1 MAPKHPLGEVFGFPI
16 TNQSEEA
23 KRYRKARLCPFNNK
37 VPNCTKDKALEPLG
51 VCSILDDNSG
61 LAITCPVRFRQNWLI
76 AEQAADFFFPQ
87 GTKWTSLTE
96 VRLKDGDGLSAGNI
110 DVVLVA
116 YDNQGKVVDFGSLEV
131 QAVYISGNVR
141 RPFEFFMEDPV
152 NRASMDWS
160 KELHYPRAD
169 YLSSSRK
176 RLVPQMLYKGSILKS
191 WNKKQAAALH
201 TPFFNTLPTL
211 PEVPPEQAE
220 VAWFLYDLKMN
231 ESRLIY
237 EMVHTRTVYTAFEP
251 ALLKISVPKPS
262 NLGDFVRHIQEKLDY
277 KLNTGAE
284 PVAPTLQD
292 MLTCSEE
299 DISSFSND

>member
-1 MAPKHPLGEVFGFPI
+1 MTKHPLAEVFGYPV

-23 KRYRKARLCPFNNK
+23 KRNRKARLCPFNNK

-51 VCSILDDNSG
+51 VCSIHDDNTG
-61 LAITCPVRFRQNWLI
+61 LAITCPVRFRQNWMI
-76 AEQAADFFFPQ
+76 AEQAAEFFFPD

-96 VRLKDGDGLSAGNI
+96 VRLKDAEGVSAGNI

-116 YDNQGKVVDFGSLEV
+116 YNDQGKVIDFGSLEV

-141 RPFEFFMEDPV
+141 RPFEYFMEDPT
-152 NRASMDWS
+152 NRSDMDWS

-176 RLVPQMLYKGSILKS
+176 RLVPQMLYKGSILRG
-191 WNKKQAAALH
+191 WGKKQAAALH

-211 PEVPPEQAE
+211 PEVSPEEAE
-220 VAWFLYDLKMN
+220 VAWFLYDLQMN
-231 ESRLIY
+231 ESRQVY

-262 NLGDFVRHIQEKLDY
+262 KLEDFVKHIQEKLDY
-277 KLNTGAE
+277 KLNNSSE
-284 PVAPTLQD
+284 PIAPSLQD
-292 MLTCSEE
+292 MLMGEE
-299 DISSFSND
+299 QGITSFSDD